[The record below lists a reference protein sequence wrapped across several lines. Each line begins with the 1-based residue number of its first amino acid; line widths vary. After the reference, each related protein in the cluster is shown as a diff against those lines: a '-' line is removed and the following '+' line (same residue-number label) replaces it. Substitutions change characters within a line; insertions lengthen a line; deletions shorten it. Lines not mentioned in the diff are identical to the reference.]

1 MSFQKIAGVAGIV
14 AAVLFVV
21 NFLAQGQPEAAD
33 ASAADIVKYAVDN
46 SGGIK
51 LAMGAGTVLL
61 LPLLFWGA
69 GVMGRL
75 RDAGG
80 EGAAWGAT
88 GYGALVLAGALVASA
103 NLIWLPIVVTP
114 GVRGDDSLV
123 SFIWASVYVIG
134 AAAFVALGTVLLA
147 FSCGGLRCGV
157 GARWLNWLGIVGG
170 VLAVVGGA
178 WPEAS
183 AKGDVLSVVGIGG
196 YLVFVLWVLITGIEL
211 VRASP
216 AAAAAEA
223 E

>member
-14 AAVLFVV
+14 AALLFVV

-88 GYGALVLAGALVASA
+88 GYGALVLAGALFASA

-123 SFIWASVYVIG
+123 AFMWASVYVIG
-134 AAAFVALGTVLLA
+134 AAAFVAIAAVLLA

-170 VLAVVGGA
+170 VVALIGGA

-183 AKGDVLSVVGIGG
+183 AKGDLLGAVGIPG
-196 YLVFVLWVLITGIEL
+196 YLIFVVWVLITGIEL

-216 AAAAAEA
+216 AAAAAA